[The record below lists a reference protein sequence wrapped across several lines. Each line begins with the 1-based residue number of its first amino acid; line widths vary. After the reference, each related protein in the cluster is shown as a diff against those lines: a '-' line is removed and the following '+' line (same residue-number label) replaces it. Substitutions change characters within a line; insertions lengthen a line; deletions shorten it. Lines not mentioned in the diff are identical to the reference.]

1 MMMRTEVAER
11 NMHEQELMAEVLETL
26 QSLADAEFV
35 GEVEIALGPGVDRE
49 DAERAWETLTEDTPL
64 AGAHVV
70 WEQALDLLRC
80 GDCGHEYTGDRLDSC
95 PYCGGDGVVI
105 EPTASVS
112 LGRWVGA
119 TV

>member
-1 MMMRTEVAER
+1 
-11 NMHEQELMAEVLETL
+11 MHEQQLIAEVLRTL
-26 QSLADAEFV
+26 QSLADGESI

-49 DAERAWETLTEDTPL
+49 GAKRAWETLTEGTPL

-95 PYCGGDGVVI
+95 PYCGGDGLVI
-105 EPTASVS
+105 EPTAPVS
-112 LGRWVGA
+112 LGHWVGTA
-119 TV
+119 L